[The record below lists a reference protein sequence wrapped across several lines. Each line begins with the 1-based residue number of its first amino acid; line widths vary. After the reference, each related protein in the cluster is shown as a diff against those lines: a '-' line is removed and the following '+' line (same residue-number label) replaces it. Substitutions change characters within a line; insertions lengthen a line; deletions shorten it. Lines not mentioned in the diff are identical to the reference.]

1 MQSRATGI
9 ADHILPLGNLL
20 NVFCDLYSHMS
31 GSNRKREATNLTN
44 DGLDSPVTEIEQ
56 LVAEMAVVCE
66 SRKAVLNIASTF
78 KDIIKRLHWRGYKGV
93 DWLKNM

>member
-9 ADHILPLGNLL
+9 ADHILPLGDLL
-20 NVFCDLYSHMS
+20 NVFFGLYSHMS
-31 GSNRKREATNLTN
+31 DSNRKREATNITN
-44 DGLDSPVTEIEQ
+44 DGHESSVTEIEQ

-78 KDIIKRLHWRGYKGV
+78 KDIIKRLHWRAYKGV